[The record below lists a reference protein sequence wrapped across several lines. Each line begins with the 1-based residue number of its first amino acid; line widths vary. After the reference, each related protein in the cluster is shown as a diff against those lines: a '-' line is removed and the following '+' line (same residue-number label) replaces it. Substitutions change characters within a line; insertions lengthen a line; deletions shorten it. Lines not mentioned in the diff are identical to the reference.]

1 MADCEQAK
9 PRIFAVQARQ
19 IETWRNRSGERNM
32 KQNRGTGLEHW
43 TEHLLEF
50 HVNLMG
56 AKLNIENLLHAR
68 VNGKL
73 YPNKINARPFV
84 ESSLQD
90 SQMFVSPYSSIVVFC
105 ISLSLSHTRFHCTRS
120 IIVISFPFTFS
131 ILLHSRIFI
140 FDLVYLAMGFITYTK
155 TETDKTTTK
164 DGNGSCQLCFVPH
177 SLDSFTLQS
186 GDLINSSIDY
196 CEIIF
201 FFSSYITF
209 GSNSRLSR

>member
-50 HVNLMG
+50 HVYLLG

-105 ISLSLSHTRFHCTRS
+105 ISLSLSHS
-120 IIVISFPFTFS
+120 ISLHTFDYCHLFSIYIFDPFTFS
-131 ILLHSRIFI
+131 NIYIRFGISGHGIYNVHKNRDRQNDNERREWFLLALFRSTFI
-140 FDLVYLAMGFITYTK
+140 GFVYIAI
-155 TETDKTTTK
+155 
-164 DGNGSCQLCFVPH
+164 
-177 SLDSFTLQS
+177 
-186 GDLINSSIDY
+186 
-196 CEIIF
+196 
-201 FFSSYITF
+201 
-209 GSNSRLSR
+209 R

>member
-1 MADCEQAK
+1 MGKKTRSHTFLHTGIIWKTPSRSGEEHPMADCEQAK

-105 ISLSLSHTRFHCTRS
+105 ISLSLSLTLDFIAHVRLLSSLFHLHFRS
-120 IIVISFPFTFS
+120 FYILEYLYS
-131 ILLHSRIFI
+131 IWYIWPW
-140 FDLVYLAMGFITYTK
+140 DL
-155 TETDKTTTK
+155 
-164 DGNGSCQLCFVPH
+164 
-177 SLDSFTLQS
+177 
-186 GDLINSSIDY
+186 
-196 CEIIF
+196 
-201 FFSSYITF
+201 
-209 GSNSRLSR
+209 